1 MAQLLV
7 RGLDDEVVRKL
18 KLRAAQNGHSAEE
31 EHRRILGA
39 ALADVPRP
47 DFLEALL
54 SMPDAGADE
63 DFERPRDFGRPL
75 GL

>member
-39 ALADVPRP
+39 ALTDEPRP

-54 SMPDAGADE
+54 AMPKAGSDE